1 MDERG
6 QRSRNPLASF
16 VALSAAVA
24 LFVVSMLPVRASSQ
38 VGSELLHQ
46 YRIDVTGP
54 SGANEPVMVTFPR
67 LPGRKLHP
75 DGHRW
80 PVAGALPGLGEAQGG
95 VERGFLG
102 WNVDYQLPRA
112 FEAMLSGRLTSA
124 NFQGFVRPPHLSRIN
139 AWLASGGFEG
149 VAVITPYTPA
159 VLDPANAEALA
170 RYGDWLA
177 GPLLEQVRAQ
187 YPGLARTSA
196 GTGIDGI
203 SLGGRIALEVGFR
216 HPESFGA
223 VGGIQPAARGDAERL
238 TAMVR
243 PEAGQRIRLVSSD
256 GDSFLEATRALSER
270 LRERRI
276 PHDLVVTPGPHDY
289 PFNRG
294 PGSIE
299 LLRFGQM
306 ALRPEPA
313 TDAP

>member
-1 MDERG
+1 MSVRAKAPWI
-6 QRSRNPLASF
+6 SLALF
-16 VALSAAVA
+16 VALVAASSVP
-24 LFVVSMLPVRASSQ
+24 FRASSQ
-38 VGSELLHQ
+38 IGSDVIHQ
-46 YRIDVTGP
+46 YRLDVTGP
-54 SGANEPVMVTFPR
+54 TGATEPVMVTFPR

-80 PVAGALPGLGEAQGG
+80 PVVVALHGLGESQRG

-124 NFQGFVRPPHLSRIN
+124 NFQGFVRPQHLSRIN

-159 VLDPANAEALA
+159 LLDPSSADALA

-177 GPLLEQVRAQ
+177 GPLLQQVRAQ
-187 YPGLARTSA
+187 YPGLSQTNA

-203 SLGGRIALEVGFR
+203 SLGGRIALEVGFK
-216 HPESFGA
+216 HPEAFGA
-223 VGGIQPAARGDAERL
+223 VGGIQPAVRGDAERL

-256 GDSFLEATRALSER
+256 GDSFLEATRALSTRLAER
-270 LRERRI
+270 QV

-306 ALRPEPA
+306 ALRPESVTESP
-313 TDAP
+313 